1 MMQSLCRICLVLV
14 LALTLGHLAVT
25 AAPITKTF
33 KVPEKTIL
41 VVKTVSG
48 DIEVAAGAKADEVR
62 VEATVEGK
70 NVTPVIE
77 QKDGEILVHESHE
90 NTGYFGGS
98 SGSVHFKIT
107 LPATAVV
114 DGKTV
119 SGAVKLLNLNGS
131 IEFKSVSGE
140 IQYSGAPRGDVDLS
154 SVSGNVT
161 CALSQRFAA
170 SLMVK
175 NISGNISIQLAQGAD
190 ARCKMSSISGEI
202 DCAAKLEDKESNKG
216 YGSESLAGRL
226 GDGSGKI
233 QLKTISGD
241 ISIR

>member
-1 MMQSLCRICLVLV
+1 MKSLSRACAV
-14 LALTLGHLAVT
+14 LALASLLPSLA
-25 AAPITKTF
+25 AFGAPVTKTF

-41 VVKTVSG
+41 IVKTISG
-48 DIEVAAGAKADEVR
+48 NVEIAAGPKTDEVR

-90 NTGYFGGS
+90 NQGYFGGS

-107 LPATAVV
+107 LPSQAVV

-119 SGAVKLLNLNGS
+119 SGEVKLLHLNGS
-131 IEFKSVSGE
+131 VEFKSVSGP
-140 IQYSGAPRGDVDLS
+140 IQFVGAPRGDVDLA
-154 SVSGNVT
+154 SVSGDVS
-161 CALSQRFAA
+161 CQLEHRFAT
-170 SLMVK
+170 SLSIK
-175 NISGNISIQLAQGAD
+175 NISGNITLQLPQGAD
-190 ARCKMSSISGEI
+190 ARCKLGSISGEI
-202 DCAAKLEDKESNKG
+202 DCGAKLEEKESNKG
-216 YGSESLAGRL
+216 YGSVSVSGRF